1 MDVEVCHDD
10 APVSVGDGNMAQ
22 QNDSNG
28 GVPSSFGASPGQAAL
43 TPPDRTPDPVAIFSA
58 PDVVFHWW
66 VESKRR
72 WEEQNRTN
80 TLTVRPLVVQGA
92 AYALSVDSK

>member
-1 MDVEVCHDD
+1 
-10 APVSVGDGNMAQ
+10 MAQ
-22 QNDSNG
+22 QIDSNG
-28 GVPSSFGASPGQAAL
+28 ALSSSFGASPTQAPL

-92 AYALSVDSK
+92 GYALSGDSK